1 MLLFSMHSIED
12 LSQHFGLSS
21 NKYLDVQMQ
30 ELPTEDLCK
39 TSSAAEKD
47 ALEAI
52 VVIFFGQFVV
62 QYQVY

>member
-1 MLLFSMHSIED
+1 MHSIED

-30 ELPTEDLCK
+30 ELPTEDLYK

-52 VVIFFGQFVV
+52 VVRNIGQFVV

>member
-1 MLLFSMHSIED
+1 MLLFFIHSIED

-30 ELPTEDLCK
+30 ELPTEDLYK
-39 TSSAAEKD
+39 TSPAAEKD
-47 ALEAI
+47 ASEAI

-62 QYQVY
+62 Q

>member
-1 MLLFSMHSIED
+1 MHSIED
-12 LSQHFGLSS
+12 LSQHFWLSS

-47 ALEAI
+47 ASEAI
-52 VVIFFGQFVV
+52 VVIFFWQFAN
-62 QYQVY
+62 Q

>member
-1 MLLFSMHSIED
+1 MHSIED

-30 ELPTEDLCK
+30 ELPTEDLYK

-52 VVIFFGQFVV
+52 VVRNIGQFVV
-62 QYQVY
+62 

>member
-1 MLLFSMHSIED
+1 MLLLSIHPIED

-30 ELPTEDLCK
+30 ELPTEDLYK

-52 VVIFFGQFVV
+52 VVRNIGQFVV
-62 QYQVY
+62 

>member
-1 MLLFSMHSIED
+1 MHSIED

-47 ALEAI
+47 ASEAI
-52 VVIFFGQFVV
+52 VVIFFWQFAN
-62 QYQVY
+62 Q